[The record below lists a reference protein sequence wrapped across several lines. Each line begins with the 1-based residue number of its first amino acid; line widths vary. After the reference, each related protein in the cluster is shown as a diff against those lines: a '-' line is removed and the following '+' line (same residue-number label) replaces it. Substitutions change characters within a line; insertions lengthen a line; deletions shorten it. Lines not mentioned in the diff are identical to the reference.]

1 MGVLNELV
9 NYQVK
14 VEGGDK
20 ASNFKINSLYF
31 FNKYRKSDKF
41 VERIPVAKI
50 RTGGFY
56 FLHYLD
62 DSNWMKWSPVFAVS
76 VKRFDNLIILYAIN
90 LNFIPIEIR
99 VKIFD
104 KLFSEKDFQGASPG
118 DPWKKDVYSRKF
130 NFENIYKELVRYK
143 IQYSVME
150 FNVSQIKIA
159 HKIHLSELPK
169 FLYSQHPKNK
179 YDPKKLIQI
188 WNKKAKDSNSRDKEM
203 SQLVVNEMYDI
214 GKEISD
220 KYVILK
226 DHIKRLQSS
235 FRKYGR
241 K

>member
-1 MGVLNELV
+1 MGILNEFV

-14 VEGGDK
+14 VDGGDK
-20 ASNFKINSLYF
+20 ASNFKLNCLYF

-41 VERIPVAKI
+41 VERIPRMKI

-62 DSNWMKWSPVFAVS
+62 DSNWMKWSPIFAVS
-76 VKRFDNLIILYAIN
+76 VKKFNNVIILYAIN
-90 LNFIPIEIR
+90 LNFIPLEIR

-104 KLFSEKDFQGASPG
+104 KLFNERDFKDSSPG

-130 NFENIYKELVRYK
+130 NFELIYRELVKYR

-150 FNVSQIKIA
+150 FNVAQIKMC
-159 HKIHLSELPK
+159 HKIHLSEVPK
-169 FLYSQHPKNK
+169 FLYSQHPKNR

-188 WNKKAKDSNSRDKEM
+188 WSKKIKDSDKRDKEM
-203 SQLVVNEMYDI
+203 SQLAVDEMYNLTN
-214 GKEISD
+214 EISD

>member
-130 NFENIYKELVRYK
+130 NFENILVLHYMELKYYKK
-143 IQYSVME
+143 
-150 FNVSQIKIA
+150 
-159 HKIHLSELPK
+159 
-169 FLYSQHPKNK
+169 
-179 YDPKKLIQI
+179 
-188 WNKKAKDSNSRDKEM
+188 
-203 SQLVVNEMYDI
+203 
-214 GKEISD
+214 
-220 KYVILK
+220 
-226 DHIKRLQSS
+226 
-235 FRKYGR
+235 
-241 K
+241 

>member
-1 MGVLNELV
+1 MGILNEFV

-14 VEGGDK
+14 VDGGDK
-20 ASNFKINSLYF
+20 ASNFKLNCLYF

-41 VERIPVAKI
+41 VERIPRTKI

-62 DSNWMKWSPVFAVS
+62 DSNWMKWSPIFAVS
-76 VKRFDNLIILYAIN
+76 VKKFNNVIILYAIN
-90 LNFIPIEIR
+90 LNFIPLEIR

-104 KLFSEKDFQGASPG
+104 KLFNERDFKDSSPG

-130 NFENIYKELVRYK
+130 NFESIYTELVKYR

-150 FNVSQIKIA
+150 FNVAQIKMC
-159 HKIHLSELPK
+159 HKIHLSEVPK
-169 FLYSQHPKNK
+169 FLYSQHPKNR

-188 WNKKAKDSNSRDKEM
+188 WSKKIKDSDKRDKEM
-203 SQLVVNEMYDI
+203 SQLAVDEMYNLTN
-214 GKEISD
+214 EISD
-220 KYVILK
+220 KYIILK

>member
-1 MGVLNELV
+1 MGMLSEFVK
-9 NYQVK
+9 YQVK

-31 FNKYRKSDKF
+31 FDKYRKSDKF

-62 DSNWMKWSPVFAVS
+62 DSNWIKLSPIFAVS

-104 KLFSEKDFQGASPG
+104 NLFSDKDFDGSSPG
-118 DPWKKDVYSRKF
+118 DPWKKDVYSKKF
-130 NFENIYKELVRYK
+130 NFEAIYTELVKYK
-143 IQYSVME
+143 LQYAVME
-150 FNVSQIKIA
+150 YNVAQIKIA
-159 HKIHLSELPK
+159 HKIHLSQLPK

-179 YDPKKLIQI
+179 YDPNKLIQI

-214 GKEISD
+214 EKEISD

-226 DHIKRLQSS
+226 DHIKRLQAS